1 MTATS
6 AEARRPDRD
15 VALARIARRRRLSEA
30 SNWVFLGASL
40 IALGVLAVLT
50 VDTLIKGVPRLN
62 ASFFTAFPSR
72 FAAQAG
78 LRSSLIGSAWVLGL
92 TVALVLPVAI
102 GTAIWIEE
110 FAPRNRFMSLVKL
123 NLANLAGVPS
133 IIYGV
138 LGLAV
143 FVRFA
148 GMGPSIL
155 AGSLTLFLM
164 ILPMTVIASQEALRQ
179 VPSSIREG
187 ALALGATRWQVVW
200 YQVAPQSLPG
210 IITGVILAISRA
222 AGETAALI
230 MIGAFAFIA
239 FDNHWLTENF
249 TTLPIQI
256 YNWTTRPQEDFR
268 ANAAAGI
275 IVLMAIVLTFNLA
288 ASILRERYRREPA
301 RGGRTLDGCRAR
313 GGGRRDAARCG
324 RVQPAARW
332 SPSAHRRRWRAR
344 SRHGP
349 RGTS

>member
-1 MTATS
+1 MTS
-6 AEARRPDRD
+6 AARSGPRD
-15 VALARIARRRRLSEA
+15 QAQRAGRLARRRRMSDA

-40 IALGVLAVLT
+40 IALLVLAILAA
-50 VDTLIKGVPRLN
+50 DTLISGVPRL
-62 ASFFTAFPSR
+62 SVRFFTSFPSR
-72 FAAQAG
+72 FASQAG
-78 LRSSLIGSAWVLGL
+78 LRSSLIGSAWLLSL
-92 TVALVLPVAI
+92 TILLVVPIAV
-102 GTAIWIEE
+102 GSAIWIEE

-164 ILPMTVIASQEALRQ
+164 ILPMTVIAAQEALRQ

-200 YQVAPQSLPG
+200 HQVLPQALPG
-210 IITGVILAISRA
+210 ILTGVILAISRA

-239 FDNHWLTENF
+239 FDNRWVTENF

-256 YNWTTRPQEDFR
+256 YNWTVRPQEDFR

-275 IVLMAIVLTFNLA
+275 LVLMAIVLTFNLTA
-288 ASILRERYRREPA
+288 AVVRERFRR
-301 RGGRTLDGCRAR
+301 
-313 GGGRRDAARCG
+313 
-324 RVQPAARW
+324 
-332 SPSAHRRRWRAR
+332 
-344 SRHGP
+344 
-349 RGTS
+349 